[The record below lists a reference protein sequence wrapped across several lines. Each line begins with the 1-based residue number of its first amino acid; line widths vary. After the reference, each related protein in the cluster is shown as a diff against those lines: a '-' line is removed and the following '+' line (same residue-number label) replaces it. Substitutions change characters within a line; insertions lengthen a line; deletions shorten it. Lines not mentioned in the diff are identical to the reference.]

1 MAFVPTKGYFNRSR
15 WKLVWF
21 KLSWFK
27 LPEEATLVE
36 HVEDVVL
43 SLLNVVSAWIS
54 TELDPVL
61 QRQLNLD
68 VH

>member
-1 MAFVPTKGYFNRSR
+1 M
-15 WKLVWF
+15 
-21 KLSWFK
+21 
-27 LPEEATLVE
+27 E

-61 QRQLNLD
+61 QRQLNLNVEGWSKALLAPQKVWHLPKFWD
-68 VH
+68 DRG